1 MKGIA
6 FWVLGTALAFALTA
20 IAFLLLANLLATPTG
35 RNVAPPAQN
44 GRSGSPLELEL
55 DAGQLAGLEPLP
67 SQNLSFTVRSEGEKR
82 LSDIHLTLEVSSEN
96 TSLSETRYYRASIDS
111 LDAGEFRK
119 AAFDLDLSPPAGS
132 EGAFTSKDLESPQ
145 TILEIQAATPSG
157 VSAVR
162 TVILPL
168 QADS

>member
-1 MKGIA
+1 MRGIA

-20 IAFLLLANLLATPTG
+20 IAFLLLANLLATPSG
-35 RNVAPPAQN
+35 RNVAPPTPN
-44 GRSGSPLELEL
+44 GQSGSPLDLEL
-55 DAGQLAGLEPLP
+55 DAGQLAGLEPHQ
-67 SQNLSFTVRSEGEKR
+67 SQNLSFTVRNEGEKR

-111 LDAGEFRK
+111 LDAGEFRE
-119 AAFDLDLSPPAGS
+119 AEFDLDLSPPAGS
-132 EGAFTSKDLESPQ
+132 EGAFTSADLESPQ
-145 TILEIQAATPSG
+145 TIVEIQATTPSG